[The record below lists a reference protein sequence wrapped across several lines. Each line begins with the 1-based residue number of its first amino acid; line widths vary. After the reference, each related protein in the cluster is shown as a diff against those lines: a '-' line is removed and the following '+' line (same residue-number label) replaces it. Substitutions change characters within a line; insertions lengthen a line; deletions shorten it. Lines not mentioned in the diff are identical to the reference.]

1 MAVVSKQSRVEI
13 DHFTKNHPPLVKIK
27 LSSAVPVKSLQLL
40 HYQPVAGQPLS
51 KITDFA
57 DFFFPSMLFS
67 LGEAIIFVQNEE
79 LTGKVR

>member
-1 MAVVSKQSRVEI
+1 MAVVSKRSRVEI

-57 DFFFPSMLFS
+57 DFFFPLDALF
-67 LGEAIIFVQNEE
+67 LGRSHHICTE
-79 LTGKVR
+79 

>member
-1 MAVVSKQSRVEI
+1 MAVVSKRSRVEI

-51 KITDFA
+51 KIT
-57 DFFFPSMLFS
+57 FFFPSLLFS
-67 LGEAIIFVQNEE
+67 LGGAIIFVQNEE